1 VTNGHD
7 SIDELLAGYVLRSL
21 SGQDAAE
28 ADRLLAEHVP
38 GCAACRMT
46 LDAFGSVVADLA
58 LEAPV
63 VRPPET
69 LLPALHR
76 ELEPRTPR
84 RSWNPARLG
93 AVAAGFVLV
102 VGLGGFALTQIG
114 GGGGNG
120 RTLPQGD
127 VQAALDVAMRS
138 DATKVNLGEASEVS
152 APGLEAF
159 YLLGTHVPPPP
170 ADLVYRLWTVSGDRA
185 TFVGDF
191 LPDANGLVVI
201 RIELDPNSFDRVLV
215 TEEPIGSTPSTP
227 GDPAWQQTAAA

>member
-1 VTNGHD
+1 MTDGHD
-7 SIDELLAGYVLRSL
+7 TIDELLAGYVLRSL
-21 SGQDAAE
+21 SGEDAAR

-38 GCAACRMT
+38 GCADCRMT
-46 LDAFGSVVADLA
+46 LDAFGSVAADLA
-58 LEAPV
+58 LDAPV
-63 VRPPET
+63 VEPPET

-76 ELEPRTPR
+76 ELEPRTSR
-84 RSWNPARLG
+84 RGWNPARVG

-102 VGLGGFALTQIG
+102 VGLGGLALTQFG
-114 GGGGNG
+114 GGTGSGG
-120 RTLPQGD
+120 TLPQGD
-127 VQAALDVAMRS
+127 VQAALDVAMRT

-159 YLLGTHVPPPP
+159 YLLGTHVPQPGPGQ
-170 ADLVYRLWTVSGDRA
+170 VYRLWTVSGDRA

-201 RIELDPNSFDRVLV
+201 RVELDPSSFDRVLV

-227 GDPAWQQTAAA
+227 GDPAWQTAA

>member
-1 VTNGHD
+1 VTDGHD
-7 SIDELLAGYVLRSL
+7 TIDELLAGYVLRSL
-21 SGQDAAE
+21 SGEDAAR

-38 GCAACRMT
+38 GCADCRMT

-58 LEAPV
+58 LDAPV
-63 VRPPET
+63 VEPPET

-76 ELEPRTPR
+76 ELEPRTVR
-84 RSWNPARLG
+84 RGWNPARVG

-102 VGLGGFALTQIG
+102 VGLGGLALTQFG
-114 GGGGNG
+114 GGTGSGG
-120 RTLPQGD
+120 TLPQGD
-127 VQAALDVAMRS
+127 VQAALDVARLPN
-138 DATKVNLGEASEVS
+138 ATKVNLGEASEVS

-159 YLLGTHVPPPP
+159 WLLGGHVPEPGPGR
-170 ADLVYRLWTVSGDRA
+170 VYRLWTVSGDRA

-201 RIELDPNSFDRVLV
+201 RVELDPNSFDRVLV

-227 GDPAWQQTAAA
+227 GDPAWQTAA